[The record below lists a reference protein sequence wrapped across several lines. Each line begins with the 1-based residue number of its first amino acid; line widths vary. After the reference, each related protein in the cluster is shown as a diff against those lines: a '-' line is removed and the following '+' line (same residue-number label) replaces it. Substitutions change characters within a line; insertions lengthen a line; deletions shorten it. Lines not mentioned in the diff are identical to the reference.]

1 MRDKTEITKLTICY
15 SDQKFKISYLS
26 LEYLQ
31 FTGTVLTIKMF
42 KKWICIIVINTISG
56 IRIYRV
62 FSEVEVRGNQ
72 MEKEDIYSLKYKA
85 NRLFSTFRHRLF
97 VFPLPY
103 SDNLLIWKTNP
114 NSWIN
119 NYLGLVKKK
128 IFSVCIVVWV
138 AFLIDSQWWYSAWK
152 VFVSRWVHEM

>member
-56 IRIYRV
+56 IRICRV

-72 MEKEDIYSLKYKA
+72 MVFHLQFDIPLQEDIYSLKYKA

-103 SDNLLIWKTNP
+103 RIGNRFNHEFPAVSP
-114 NSWIN
+114 S
-119 NYLGLVKKK
+119 K
-128 IFSVCIVVWV
+128 IILFN
-138 AFLIDSQWWYSAWK
+138 
-152 VFVSRWVHEM
+152 